1 MINQES
7 ETKDIIITYDTLF
20 EILRNEKTKEDI
32 QKLHKTFF
40 HDVINYLNEK
50 QNNIN
55 EKKDQQGLFELDEKE
70 KTLYQIGNIKKIL
83 RDIYERREK
92 KIISMALNK
101 SRFSSNIIDTSTLL
115 EEEKLFYEMMISLL
129 DSQRENILNR
139 LLRGEQFEK
148 PKLEPT
154 SNKEDFQSA
163 DELPKE
169 ETEESTK
176 LIRFLTAVPKFMGED
191 MLEYG
196 PYEEEDVSKL
206 SIEIADVLIK
216 KERAEE
222 IKEE

>member
-40 HDVINYLNEK
+40 YDVINYLNEK